1 MGILGELWVKL
12 GLKNEGL
19 NKGIDQSKQKVN
31 SFAQYM
37 GKLGGIIAG
46 AFSVNAI
53 VQFANQTAELA
64 NKAKGVRNA
73 FLKLGD
79 ASLLN
84 NLRRATQGTVD
95 DLQLMQ
101 RAVQAN
107 NFKIPLDQLATYLQ
121 FATKRAQETGQSV
134 DYLVDSIITGLGR
147 QSLLILDNLGFS
159 AAEIRDN
166 MKDGASMAE
175 AVGKIIQQQMPSAT
189 TEIDKAAVA
198 SERLAAAWTNFKLM
212 IGETTS
218 GPISW
223 IKNQLAGVLEE
234 QTAIQNSGNLN
245 KWQKFFSRNFFLRGI
260 MRMAG
265 TYDRAF
271 AQDAEDAE
279 LIGPMPNSN
288 AAANANTETTA
299 VKGLVAQLEEEIK
312 KKEEIRNLSA
322 NEDEIRKTN
331 DEIAALKEKLKL
343 LQMTTE
349 EYKKHQESL
358 DKSLKKVDGIF
369 DVPKIKANTDAG
381 LEILNQGVE
390 AWKARNA
397 KAVEQ
402 QAVNLEAINMMNE
415 AITSGI
421 TSSLGELANMIAG
434 VEGANVGN
442 VVKALLSP
450 LADAAIAAGLLIMT
464 TGKGIEALKTSLIDF
479 FGGSAIV
486 AGAALIAVGV
496 AAKAGLASIG
506 RNGARGAGG
515 YGNNSVTSYS
525 GGYGVNGNNYAQA
538 TSAYTLT
545 TTLKGQDLLL
555 AIQRTQNNNRR

>member
-31 SFAQYM
+31 GFAQYM

-46 AFSVNAI
+46 AFSVQAVI
-53 VQFANQTAELA
+53 QFANQTAELA
-64 NKAKGVRNA
+64 NKAKGVRAA
-73 FLKLGD
+73 FQKLGD
-79 ASLLN
+79 GSLLN
-84 NLRRATQGTVD
+84 SLRRATQGTVD

-107 NFKIPLDQLATYLQ
+107 NFKIPMDQLATYLQ

-245 KWQKFFSRNFFLRGI
+245 KWQKLFSRNFILRGI

-279 LIGPMPNSN
+279 LIGPVPNPN
-288 AAANANTETTA
+288 AATTNTETTA

-322 NEDEIRKTN
+322 NEDEIRQLN
-331 DEIAALKEKLKL
+331 DEIAAMKERLRI
-343 LQMTTE
+343 LQMTSE
-349 EYKKHQESL
+349 EYKKYQESL
-358 DKSLKKVDGIF
+358 DKSLKKVDGVF
-369 DVPKIKANTDAG
+369 DVPKIKANTNAG

-390 AWKARNA
+390 AWKANNE
-397 KAVEQ
+397 KAVAN
-402 QAVNLEAINMMNE
+402 QAAALEAITMMNE
-415 AITSGI
+415 AINVGI
-421 TSSLGELANMIAG
+421 SNSLNELANAIAG
-434 VEGANVGN
+434 VDGANIGS

-450 LADAAIAAGLLIMT
+450 LADACISAGLLVITSGKAIEAFKASLLSLNGVAAIAAG
-464 TGKGIEALKTSLIDF
+464 
-479 FGGSAIV
+479 
-486 AGAALIAVGV
+486 AALVAIGV
-496 AAKAGLASIG
+496 AAKAGLQAIG
-506 RNGARGAGG
+506 NNPTGAGG
-515 YGNNSVTSYS
+515 MANQNMTSYS
-525 GGYGVNGNNYAQA
+525 GGYGVNTNNYAQA
-538 TSAYTLT
+538 SNSYTLT

-555 AIQRTQNNNRR
+555 AIQRTENNNRR